1 MFAWP
6 MCYNHTISKQN
17 ENNFSW
23 VCKCVGGVDESCIKI
38 LDCSIGNCYHGWEN
52 GIWRG
57 LLILVLC
64 RVRMNYSKSR
74 MCKQPFQIQQQV
86 SQVRST
92 SFSSAI
98 VLAHERAEV
107 HIQAGSSIAF
117 QNSVLLPNMLW
128 VLCRF
133 DCIYIWISQ
142 SKFLPWF
149 FYKNL

>member
-1 MFAWP
+1 

-23 VCKCVGGVDESCIKI
+23 VCKDEGDVDESYIKI
-38 LDCSIGNCYHGWEN
+38 ALYSVVNCYHWWEN
-52 GIWRG
+52 GIWRE
-57 LLILVLC
+57 LLMLVLC

-74 MCKQPFQIQQQV
+74 MYEQPCQIQQQV

-92 SFSSAI
+92 RSFTSAV

-107 HIQAGSSIAF
+107 HKQARSIAF
-117 QNSVLLPNMLW
+117 QYSIFPPNMLW

-133 DCIYIWISQ
+133 DCICIWTSQ
-142 SKFLPWF
+142 NKFLLWF
-149 FYKNL
+149 L

>member
-23 VCKCVGGVDESCIKI
+23 VCICVGGVDESYIKI
-38 LDCSIGNCYHGWEN
+38 SHCSIVNCYHWWEN

-74 MCKQPFQIQQQV
+74 MYEQPCQSLQQV

-92 SFSSAI
+92 SFTSAV

-107 HIQAGSSIAF
+107 HIQAGRLHFRIVFYHQICCEGFADLI
-117 QNSVLLPNMLW
+117 VLVVESLKAN
-128 VLCRF
+128 
-133 DCIYIWISQ
+133 
-142 SKFLPWF
+142 FLHDF
-149 FYKNL
+149 FYNDM